1 MNSPLPNLPNTPFDV
16 FRYLR
21 LLWKHKWL
29 ILLPAIVFPAVA
41 AWYAMQLPD
50 RYKSTTLILV
60 QPQKVPT
67 KFIPSTVTASI
78 RDRLQTI
85 SQQIFSRTRLEQ
97 IIQEFNLFERERKQK
112 TPEEIIEMMRSRINL
127 QVHRNDAFQLSY
139 IDANPR
145 LAMLVTNK
153 LASLFIEE
161 NLKVREQQAIGTTQF
176 LEDEIQRYRSK
187 IRERE
192 KLIYEFKQ
200 KHMNELPE
208 QLASNRARLNQLQ
221 NQLQINNDN
230 LNAAES
236 RKIQIQQQIAEIERR
251 VEERAKEQ
259 TPASPI
265 GGPELSISRQLE
277 EMFRQRLAGGT
288 GEGSVQID
296 ESRLQAIR
304 EEKQKVQS
312 KIDALLLRYTE
323 KHPDV
328 VAQKAILAR
337 LEEQEQAEMAELE
350 KKRQEL
356 EKQRA
361 EQKAATAA
369 QEPEVAQEEEI
380 PPEPPKPQY
389 PPAYERLKAELA
401 RVDAE
406 IARITA
412 ENQEI
417 QRQIEKYQAR
427 IAAVP
432 ARQLQLQ
439 QLSEDYDNLKRVLES
454 LINKKLQAD
463 LSENLER
470 KQKGEQFKILDPAN
484 LPEKPFYPKRL
495 RYVGMGFMAGLGLGV
510 GLVLLLDVLDGSI
523 RSRDELAEITDS
535 PVLTIIPEIVTPET
549 LRRRWMIRVGA
560 TGAGLACVAILLIVV
575 HFQVKPLPKALSD
588 LYTQVR
594 NTHWST
600 VK

>member
-1 MNSPLPNLPNTPFDV
+1 MQSPIPNTPFDI

-251 VEERAKEQ
+251 VEERAV
-259 TPASPI
+259 
-265 GGPELSISRQLE
+265 GGAGMAQGPDLSISKQLE
-277 EMFRQRLAGGT
+277 ALFQTQLED
-288 GEGSVQID
+288 GEGGGGIQID
-296 ESRLQAIR
+296 ESRLRAIR
-304 EEKQKVQS
+304 KEKQKVQS
-312 KIDALLLRYTE
+312 KIEALLLRYTE

-337 LEEQEQAEMAELE
+337 LEEQEQAEMTELE
-350 KKRQEL
+350 KKRQEA

-361 EQKAATAA
+361 EQEAATAA
-369 QEPEVAQEEEI
+369 QEPEVAQEEEEI

-427 IAAVP
+427 IAAAP

-495 RYVGMGFMAGLGLGV
+495 RYVAAGLIGGLGLGV
-510 GLVLLLDVLDGSI
+510 GLVLLLDILDGSI
-523 RSRDELAEITDS
+523 RSRDELHQITET

-594 NTHWST
+594 NTHWTT
-600 VK
+600 VR

>member
-1 MNSPLPNLPNTPFDV
+1 MQSPIPNTTFDV

-21 LLWKHKWL
+21 LLWKRKWL
-29 ILLPAIVFPAVA
+29 ILAPALVFPAVGG
-41 AWYAMQLPD
+41 WYAMQLPD

-67 KFIPSTVTASI
+67 QFVPSTITSSI
-78 RDRLQTI
+78 RERLQTI

-97 IIQEFNLFERERKQK
+97 IIQEFNLFERERKEK

-187 IRERE
+187 IREKE
-192 KLIYEFKQ
+192 KLIYEFKR

-208 QLASNRARLNQLQ
+208 QLASNRARLSQLQ
-221 NQLQINNDN
+221 NQLQINNQN

-251 VEERAKEQ
+251 VEEQAKEE

-265 GGPELSISRQLE
+265 GGPELSISRQIE
-277 EMFRQRLAGGT
+277 ELFRQKLAGGP
-288 GEGSVQID
+288 GSATIQID

-304 EEKQKVQS
+304 EEKQKVQN

-337 LEEQEQAEMAELE
+337 LEEQEQAEISELE

-361 EQKAATAA
+361 EQEAASAA
-369 QEPEVAQEEEI
+369 QEPEVAQEEV
-380 PPEPPKPQY
+380 PPEPPKPKY
-389 PPAYERLKAELA
+389 PPAYGRLKAELA

-439 QLSEDYDNLKRVLES
+439 QLSEDYDNLKNVLES

-495 RYVGMGFMAGLGLGV
+495 RYVAAGLLGGLGLGV
-510 GLVLLLDVLDGSI
+510 GLVLLLDVMDGSI
-523 RSRDELAEITDS
+523 RSRDELAEITEV

-549 LRRRWMIRVGA
+549 LRRKWMIRIGS
-560 TGAGLACVAILLIVV
+560 TTAGLACVAVLLLVL
-575 HFQVKPLPKALSD
+575 HFQVKPLPKALTD
-588 LYTQVR
+588 LYTQIR
-594 NTHWST
+594 NTHWTT

>member
-1 MNSPLPNLPNTPFDV
+1 MQSPIPNTTFDV

-29 ILLPAIVFPAVA
+29 ILLPAIVFPAVGG
-41 AWYAMQLPD
+41 WYAMRLPD

-112 TPEEIIEMMRSRINL
+112 TPEEIIQLMRSRINL

-208 QLASNRARLNQLQ
+208 QLASNKARLSQLQ
-221 NQLQINNDN
+221 NQLQINNQN
-230 LNAAES
+230 LNAAEA

-251 VEERAKEQ
+251 VEEQTKERAQ
-259 TPASPI
+259 AGPVA
-265 GGPELSISRQLE
+265 GPELSISRQLE
-277 EMFRQRLAGGT
+277 ELFRQQLAGGS
-288 GEGSVQID
+288 GESVIQID
-296 ESRLQAIR
+296 ESRLNAIR

-361 EQKAATAA
+361 EQEAATVAA
-369 QEPEVAQEEEI
+369 EPEVAQEEP

-389 PPAYERLKAELA
+389 PPAYERLKAEAA

-495 RYVGMGFMAGLGLGV
+495 RYVGMGFLAGLGLGV

-523 RSRDELAEITDS
+523 RSREELAEIAES

-549 LRRRWMIRVGA
+549 LRRRWMMRVGA

-594 NTHWST
+594 NTHWTT